1 MNAGSVGVA
10 EAGEAT
16 AADLVRMAEH
26 FEAPATSAVAISLRQ
41 GIGLGTRSGF
51 FPRRIHTLAVA

>member
-16 AADLVRMAEH
+16 AAGVVRMVEH
-26 FEAPATSAVAISLRQ
+26 FEAPATSVVAISRRQ
-41 GIGLGTRSGF
+41 GIGPGTRSGV
-51 FPRRIHTLAVA
+51 FPLGVHKLAVA